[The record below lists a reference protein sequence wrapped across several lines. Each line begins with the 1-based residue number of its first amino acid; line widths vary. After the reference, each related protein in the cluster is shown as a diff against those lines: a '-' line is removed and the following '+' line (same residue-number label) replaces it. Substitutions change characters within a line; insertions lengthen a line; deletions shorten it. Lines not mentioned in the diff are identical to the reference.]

1 MDIRKILGKVVEVN
15 DLEKLFKCVNKLI
28 IPDIVIF
35 ENEEYQAKFIDMSYY
50 IEVLLKRTKDL
61 GLRKVRAIE
70 MYKDENGVI
79 IKIGYHYHYDGNSKF
94 VLDRESGPALVRKSI
109 GNVRTLQETF
119 WYKDGKIHRAD
130 GPAYMLYDDNYEI
143 VDMKW
148 YINDRELDEF
158 EIEVMRAV
166 EEVKLN

>member
-15 DLEKLFKCVNKLI
+15 DLEDLFKYVNKLI
-28 IPDIVIF
+28 IPEIVIF

-50 IEVLLKRTKDL
+50 VEVLLKRKKDI
-61 GLRKVRAIE
+61 GLRKIRAIE

-79 IKIGYHYHYDGNSKF
+79 IKIGYYYHYDGNSKF
-94 VLDRESGPALVRKSI
+94 VLDKESGPALVRKSI

-130 GPAYMLYDDNYEI
+130 GPAYMLYDNNYEI

-158 EIEVMRAV
+158 EIEVMRAI
-166 EEVKLN
+166 EEVKLS

>member
-1 MDIRKILGKVVEVN
+1 MNLKKLLGKVVEVN
-15 DLEKLFKCVNKLI
+15 DLEELFKYVNKLI

-35 ENEEYQAKFIDMSYY
+35 ENEEYHATFIDTSYY
-50 IEVLLKRTKDL
+50 VEVLLKRKKDL

-109 GNVRTLQETF
+109 GNVRTLQEMF
-119 WYKDGKIHRAD
+119 WYTNGKLHRTD

-143 VDMKW
+143 VKMKW

-158 EIEVMRAV
+158 EIEVMKAI
-166 EEVKLN
+166 EEVKLF

>member
-1 MDIRKILGKVVEVN
+1 MNLKKLLGIVVEVN
-15 DLEKLFKCVNKLI
+15 DLEELFKYVNKLI
-28 IPDIVIF
+28 IPNTVIF
-35 ENEEYQAKFIDMSYY
+35 ENEEYQANFIDTSYY
-50 IEVLLKRTKDL
+50 VEVLLKRKKDL

-79 IKIGYHYHYDGNSKF
+79 IKIGYHYHYYGNSKF
-94 VLDRESGPALVRKSI
+94 VLDRKNGPALTRKSI

-130 GPAYMLYDDNYEI
+130 GPAYMLYDNHYEI
-143 VDMKW
+143 VNMKW

-158 EIEVMRAV
+158 EIEVMKAI
-166 EEVKLN
+166 EEVKSY

>member
-1 MDIRKILGKVVEVN
+1 MNIKKLLGIVVEVN
-15 DLEKLFKCVNKLI
+15 DLERLFKYVNKLI
-28 IPDIVIF
+28 IPDTVIF
-35 ENEEYQAKFIDMSYY
+35 ENEEYQANFIDTSYY
-50 IEVLLKRTKDL
+50 VEVLLKRKKDL

-70 MYKDENGVI
+70 MYKDENGMI
-79 IKIGYHYHYDGNSKF
+79 MKTGYYYHYDGNSKF

-130 GPAYMLYDDNYEI
+130 GPAYMLYDNNYEI

-158 EIEVMRAV
+158 EIEVMRAI
-166 EEVKLN
+166 EEVKLS

>member
-1 MDIRKILGKVVEVN
+1 MNIKKLLGIVVEVN
-15 DLEKLFKCVNKLI
+15 DLERLFKYVNKLI

-35 ENEEYQAKFIDMSYY
+35 ENEEYQANFIDTSYY
-50 IEVLLKRTKDL
+50 VEILLKRKKDI

-70 MYKDENGVI
+70 MYKDENGMI
-79 IKIGYHYHYDGNSKF
+79 MKTGYYYHYDGNSKF
-94 VLDRESGPALVRKSI
+94 VLDRENGPALTRKSI

-119 WYKDGKIHRAD
+119 WYKDGRIHRAD

-148 YINDRELDEF
+148 YVNDRGLDEF
-158 EIEVMRAV
+158 EVEVMKAV
-166 EEVKLN
+166 EEAKLS

>member
-1 MDIRKILGKVVEVN
+1 MNLKKILGIVVEVN
-15 DLEKLFKCVNKLI
+15 DLEKLFKYVNRLI
-28 IPDIVIF
+28 IPDTVIF
-35 ENEEYQAKFIDMSYY
+35 ENEEYHAKFIDMSYY
-50 IEVLLKRTKDL
+50 VEVLLKRKKDL

-79 IKIGYHYHYDGNSKF
+79 IKTGYHYHNNGNSKF
-94 VLDRESGPALVRKSI
+94 VLDRENGPALIRKSI

-119 WYKDGKIHRAD
+119 WYKDDKIHRVD
-130 GPAYMLYDDNYEI
+130 GPAYMLYDNNYEI

-148 YINDRELDEF
+148 YINDRELDEL

-166 EEVKLN
+166 EEAKLS